1 MRDEPLPSLF
11 AQSYGHAYCGIYP
24 SCVEQ
29 RSVGACARVSSTSRA
44 RPRYTG
50 SGRCRPVACMVGQS
64 TNRHSEITA
73 DLKRPLFCGVTRAV
87 RLPWRT

>member
-50 SGRCRPVACMVGQS
+50 SGRCRRPAACIVGQS
-64 TNRHSEITA
+64 DEPAREITTG
-73 DLKRPLFCGVTRAV
+73 LKRP
-87 RLPWRT
+87 